1 MPMNLSIV
9 VAITIAL
16 GSVVAARAE
25 SAAPTET
32 KGAEAKIPDGVEPEL
47 TSTDPAFG
55 YTKEKPIKVGS
66 KDELGGPAAE
76 RSYLRSLRDEAGKPV
91 TFERLGS
98 VGGLGGNILDTSKGR
113 TLFLYIDMYHP
124 GQALKQPA
132 SKGGFSKPGFPRL
145 SRQNLRSNLLAGAC
159 D

>member
-1 MPMNLSIV
+1 MNSSIV
-9 VAITIAL
+9 VAVTIAL
-16 GSVVAARAE
+16 CSVVAARAE

-32 KGAEAKIPDGVEPEL
+32 KGAEAKIPEVVDPEL

-66 KDELGGPAAE
+66 KDESGGPAAE
-76 RSYLRSLRDEAGKPV
+76 RSYLTSLRDEAGKPV

-98 VGGLGGNILDTSKGR
+98 VGGPGGNILDNYQVRTSKGR

-124 GQALKQPA
+124 GQDPLKQPA
-132 SKGGFSKPGFPRL
+132 PKGLFKARMSKTKPPK
-145 SRQNLRSNLLAGAC
+145 SPQ
-159 D
+159 